1 MKCDCLQFIFRLPSV
16 HVHFFRFATEGEP
29 LASTHWYGA
38 GPARHEKHEWPH
50 EERHVFQDAAQ
61 CGGIPELC
69 IQLLGHSAWTSDCLL
84 CNIAADPVCI
94 FLRQN
99 RWLSKTLQNM
109 SHMSDPCWAQPC
121 RAFYLSV
128 RSYIYIYKNDM
139 QTLFF
144 LHIRTQTL
152 ELKRMIN
159 NQTKRAVESCR
170 KPQPPTCLFA
180 SLASAIPS

>member
-16 HVHFFRFATEGEP
+16 HFNFLRFATEGEP

-38 GPARHEKHEWPH
+38 GPGRHEKHEWPH

-61 CGGIPELC
+61 CGRIPELC

-109 SHMSDPCWAQPC
+109 SHMSDPCWAQVVFGPQGSQLPFDFLLDS
-121 RAFYLSV
+121 RILNPNWLRHHWRRRPRVASV
-128 RSYIYIYKNDM
+128 S
-139 QTLFF
+139 
-144 LHIRTQTL
+144 
-152 ELKRMIN
+152 
-159 NQTKRAVESCR
+159 
-170 KPQPPTCLFA
+170 
-180 SLASAIPS
+180 SATMWT